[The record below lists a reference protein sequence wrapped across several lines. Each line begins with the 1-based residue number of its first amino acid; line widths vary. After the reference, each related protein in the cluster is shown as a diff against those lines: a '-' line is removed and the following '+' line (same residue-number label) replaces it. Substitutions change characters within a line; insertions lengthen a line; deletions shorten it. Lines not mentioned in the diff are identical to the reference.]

1 MFPAASFT
9 VVFIS
14 NYDPFYSFW
23 LHKKK
28 SNKVITER
36 RQRDVKILK
45 HRTATRYGLLSHWLG
60 LTLRSTTCNQTS
72 LNRFDFHS
80 ALQFS
85 SNVIQHHGQRFSQ
98 KSSISHATNLHYDLS
113 PRRVAVPCRLK
124 CPENKSF
131 SDHSGSNTDCAD
143 YTGNVFSFS
152 YSLAHS
158 LENAAPPAF

>member
-23 LHKKK
+23 LHKK
-28 SNKVITER
+28 
-36 RQRDVKILK
+36 VKQSQY
-45 HRTATRYGLLSHWLG
+45 RTATKGCKDPQTQNRNSLRLLSHWLD

-72 LNRFDFHS
+72 LNWFDFHS

-85 SNVIQHHGQRFSQ
+85 SYVIQQHGQRFSQ

-113 PRRVAVPCRLK
+113 PRRVAVPCSLE

-143 YTGNVFSFS
+143 YTGNVFPFS
-152 YSLAHS
+152 HSLAHF